1 MSKLTCLA
9 KVTIPEGFHKL
20 WPSGNGRSTL
30 GWIEPDDRAGTSEG
44 SKPERIALEFDES
57 AAKLS
62 LELIEKSTYALTV
75 ERSIC

>member
-1 MSKLTCLA
+1 LC
-9 KVTIPEGFHKL
+9 
-20 WPSGNGRSTL
+20 
-30 GWIEPDDRAGTSEG
+30 WIEPDDRAGTSEG